1 MDPARMLSHRREQWE
16 QMSTDGLLGRVT
28 PGVFLTFV
36 SLSFTLW
43 APASTSGSGYLHRR
57 SIRLQLLR
65 L

>member
-1 MDPARMLSHRREQWE
+1 MDPARMLSHRREQWG
-16 QMSTDGLLGRVT
+16 QMSTDGLLGQVT

-43 APASTSGSGYLHRR
+43 APGSGYLHYR
-57 SIRLQLLR
+57 SIRLQLLK